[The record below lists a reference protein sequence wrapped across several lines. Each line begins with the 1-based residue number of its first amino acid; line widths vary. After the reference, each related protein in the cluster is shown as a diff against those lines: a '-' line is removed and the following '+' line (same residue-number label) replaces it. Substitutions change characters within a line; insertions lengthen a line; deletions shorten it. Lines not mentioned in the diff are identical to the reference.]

1 MPFVC
6 KSRRRSKNLF
16 SLKNGLSLFLNLIKL
31 PIGDYKVK
39 HGAIIALMTLRLN
52 SCATGTTILQRMKR
66 RFA

>member
-1 MPFVC
+1 
-6 KSRRRSKNLF
+6 
-16 SLKNGLSLFLNLIKL
+16 LKNGLSLFLNLIKL

-52 SCATGTTILQRMKR
+52 SCVTGATILKRIKR